1 MHSFRKFKGVCL
13 YCVLVCV
20 HVFACV
26 CACSMCACRCAL
38 MCVCMH
44 ACMCVYVCLI
54 RLSVCECVYVG
65 AYCIICVCVGVTV
78 RHYTLFIT
86 HYSFKQNQTQQL
98 QKKYN
103 MQAPFPIHIPIFFS
117 LPFPILYLVLHCK
130 FGIYIWNMFQI
141 NCVTVEQPQ
150 SLQSCAKGIKNL
162 KKHSTYIW
170 N

>member
-1 MHSFRKFKGVCL
+1 MHHLLSGFKSWWKIFRPRLSISCALLPQIQRGVLILCASVRA
-13 YCVLVCV
+13 CVCVCVCMQHVCMQVCVNVCV
-20 HVFACV
+20 H
-26 CACSMCACRCAL
+26 
-38 MCVCMH
+38 
-44 ACMCVYVCLI
+44 ACMRVCVYVCLI
-54 RLSVCECVYVG
+54 CLSVCECVYVG

-130 FGIYIWNMFQI
+130 FGIYMKYVPN
-141 NCVTVEQPQ
+141 
-150 SLQSCAKGIKNL
+150 
-162 KKHSTYIW
+162 
-170 N
+170 